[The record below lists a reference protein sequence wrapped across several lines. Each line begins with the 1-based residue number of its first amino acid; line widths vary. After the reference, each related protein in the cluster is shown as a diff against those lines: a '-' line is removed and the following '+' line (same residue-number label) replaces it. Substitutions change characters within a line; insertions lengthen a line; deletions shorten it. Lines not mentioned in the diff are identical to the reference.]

1 MMTFQKLPG
10 LFEFILISIA
20 GFFYFLYI
28 AKISYVAI
36 VLKTSFRSVFKKLI
50 LRSIYFFLII
60 ISLLAPSFGDVKKE
74 IKSIGK
80 DIYFLVDLS
89 NSMNVRDIQPS
100 RLDKIKFELKKI
112 TEAFN
117 SDRIGLIIFSSDAF
131 VQCPLT
137 FDLSALNLF
146 LETLNTN
153 LVPSEGTDF
162 APAIEMAMKR
172 FKNAETND
180 GNEQKSKIL
189 ILISDGEDFGDD
201 TEDLVDK
208 LDDNG
213 IKLFTLGIGT
223 EAGGKV
229 PSQNGGFK
237 RDEDGNIAVS
247 KLNASALKKLS
258 NITGAKYYEITDQ
271 KNDVPR
277 MIADISNI
285 EGELREIKTVD
296 TSANKYFYFLF
307 IALVLIVLDVLIT
320 VKVIRL

>member
-1 MMTFQKLPG
+1 MMTFQKIPG
-10 LFEFILISIA
+10 LFEFILIGII
-20 GFFYFLYI
+20 GFLYFWYI
-28 AKISYVAI
+28 ARISYAAI
-36 VLKTSFRSVFKKLI
+36 VLRTSFRSVFKKLF
-50 LRSIYFFLII
+50 LRSTYFFLIM

-100 RLDKIKFELKKI
+100 RLDKVKFELKKI
-112 TEAFN
+112 TEAFS

-137 FDLSALNLF
+137 YDLSALTVF
-146 LETLNTN
+146 IETLSTN
-153 LVPSEGTDF
+153 LVPSAGTDF

-172 FKNAETND
+172 FKNADLND
-180 GNEQKSKIL
+180 GNEPKSKIL
-189 ILISDGEDFGDD
+189 VLISDGEDFGND
-201 TEDLVDK
+201 TEDLVEK
-208 LDDNG
+208 LDDDN

-223 EAGGKV
+223 ENGGRV
-229 PSQNGGFK
+229 PSENGFK
-237 RDEDGNIAVS
+237 RNNDGEIAVS
-247 KLNASALKKLS
+247 KLNSSALKKLA

-277 MIADISNI
+277 LIADISNI
-285 EGELREIKTVD
+285 EGQLREIKTVD

-307 IALVLIVLDVLIT
+307 IAIILVILDILIT
-320 VKVIRL
+320 VKVIKI